1 MIHYKYI
8 IPVLLCL
15 LASCGKGKFHV
26 NGEITN
32 AKDSVLYFE
41 HNGLDG
47 FKVLDSV
54 KLDTEGKFNFN
65 LLEGYSFKTLNK
77 NGIELTTASDHGGFT
92 PQGLAADKL
101 ADYLVTLNNTLSQTY
116 TVGSNGKISK

>member
-1 MIHYKYI
+1 MADSTLSQCKHITTMIHYKYI

-54 KLDTEGKFNFN
+54 KLDTDGKFNFTGN
-65 LLEGYSFKTLNK
+65 
-77 NGIELTTASDHGGFT
+77 
-92 PQGLAADKL
+92 QADNPEFYRL
-101 ADYLVTLNNTLSQTY
+101 RIAGQIINPA
-116 TVGSNGKISK
+116 VGQLPLPA